1 MYKIPIY
8 MHMLVV
14 EKHDSMS
21 NKDLSSIKIFYMT
34 IKFHGGNGIKIQ
46 DQEFP
51 MWLNG
56 NESD

>member
-1 MYKIPIY
+1 

-51 MWLNG
+51 LWLNG